1 MLFFL
6 LAVIFTVMLYLIMR
20 AYPRYQVDSF
30 HAVVFNY
37 YSCVLTG
44 LLLTPDLNVFR
55 QVEWTSE
62 GTLLTMALGA
72 MFVTAFMLIGL
83 TAQKVSVTATSLAGN
98 MSLVIPVL
106 FGLFVFK
113 NNNKDFTALNYL
125 GLALAL
131 VALALGAIQRAPK
144 TASETHAGHPG
155 HGTNANQPLQAAK
168 QALWIF
174 PVLTFFASGT
184 NNTLI
189 NFLSSK
195 YYPAGQI
202 TVFMII
208 ACFGAVVIGTSILVY
223 RIIAHGHS
231 LKFRSVVGG
240 LLLGVPNF
248 LSLYFLLRALAA
260 FGNSAAYVFPI
271 YNILTMLVSALA
283 AWLLYKERLN
293 ALNKWGLVLAVIA
306 IVLISYQELNL

>member
-6 LAVIFTVMLYLIMR
+6 LAVVFTVMLYLIMR

-44 LLLTPDLNVFR
+44 LALTPDLGIFN
-55 QVEWTSE
+55 QVAWNSE
-62 GTLLTMALGA
+62 GTVLTMALGA

-106 FGLFVFK
+106 FGLFVFR

-125 GLALAL
+125 GLLLAL
-131 VALALGAIQRAPK
+131 VALALGAIQRSPK
-144 TASETHAGHPG
+144 ASDAANAAGEG
-155 HGTNANQPLQAAK
+155 KAVN
-168 QALWIF
+168 QALWIL
-174 PVLTFFASGT
+174 PVLTFFATGT

-223 RIIAHGHS
+223 RIIAHGHK
-231 LKFRSVVGG
+231 LKLRSVVGG

-248 LSLYFLLRALAA
+248 LSLYFLLLALAA

-283 AWLLYKERLN
+283 AWALYKERLN
-293 ALNKWGLVLAVIA
+293 TLNKWGLVLAVVA

>member
-1 MLFFL
+1 MLYFA
-6 LAVIFTVMLYLIMR
+6 LAVVFTVALYLIMR

-44 LLLTPDLNVFR
+44 ILLTPDLGIFQ
-55 QVEWTSE
+55 QVEWTSQ
-62 GTLLTMALGA
+62 GTLLTLALGT

-113 NNNKDFTALNYL
+113 NNNKEFTAINYG
-125 GLALAL
+125 GLLVALA
-131 VALALGAIQRAPK
+131 ALALGAIQKSGEPK
-144 TASETHAGHPG
+144 EATSSAVNPEISA
-155 HGTNANQPLQAAK
+155 Q
-168 QALWIF
+168 LWIF
-174 PVLTFFASGT
+174 PVLTFLASGT

-189 NFLSSK
+189 NYLSVRF
-195 YYPAGQI
+195 YGPGQA

-208 ACFGAVVIGTSILVY
+208 ACTGAIIIGTSILIY
-223 RIIAHGHS
+223 RLFLYKQP
-231 LKFRSVVGG
+231 LKLRSVIGG
-240 LLLGVPNF
+240 LILGVPNF
-248 LSLYFLLRALAA
+248 LSLYFLLLALAS

-271 YNILTMLVSALA
+271 YNILTMLVSSAA
-283 AWLLYKERLN
+283 AWLIYKERLN
-293 ALNKWGLVLAVIA
+293 TLNRWGLVLAVIA
-306 IVLISYQELNL
+306 ILMISYQELNL

>member
-6 LAVIFTVMLYLIMR
+6 LAVVFTVMLYLIMR

-44 LLLTPDLNVFR
+44 LVLTPDLGIFR
-55 QVEWTSE
+55 QTDWASE
-62 GTLLTMALGA
+62 GTVLTMALGA

-106 FGLFVFK
+106 FGLFVFR

-125 GLALAL
+125 GLVLAL
-131 VALALGAIQRAPK
+131 VALALGAVQRSPKAPDS
-144 TASETHAGHPG
+144 A
-155 HGTNANQPLQAAK
+155 NAADTGLAAK
-168 QALWIF
+168 RGLWIL
-174 PVLTFFASGT
+174 PLLTFFATGT

-208 ACFGAVVIGTSILVY
+208 ACFGAVMIGTSILIY
-223 RIIAHGHS
+223 RIIAHGHK
-231 LKFRSVVGG
+231 LKLRSVVGG

-248 LSLYFLLRALAA
+248 LSLYFLLLALAA

-283 AWLLYKERLN
+283 AWVLYRERLN
-293 ALNKWGLVLAVIA
+293 TLNKWGLLLAVVA
-306 IVLISYQELNL
+306 IILISYQELNL

>member
-6 LAVIFTVMLYLIMR
+6 LAVVFTVMLYLIMR

-44 LLLTPDLNVFR
+44 LVLTPDLGLFT
-55 QVEWTSE
+55 QVQWASQ
-62 GTLLTMALGA
+62 GTILTMALGA
-72 MFVTAFMLIGL
+72 MFVTAFLLIGL

-106 FGLFVFK
+106 FGLFVFR

-125 GLALAL
+125 GLVLAL
-131 VALALGAIQRAPK
+131 VALALGAIQRSPQ
-144 TASETHAGHPG
+144 SSDP
-155 HGTNANQPLQAAK
+155 ANGRQAAR
-168 QALWIF
+168 QALWIL
-174 PVLTFFASGT
+174 PVLTFFATGT

-208 ACFGAVVIGTSILVY
+208 ACFGAVVIGTSILIY

-231 LKFRSVVGG
+231 LKLRSVVGG
-240 LLLGVPNF
+240 LVLGVPNF
-248 LSLYFLLRALAA
+248 LSLYFLLLALAA

-283 AWLLYKERLN
+283 AWALYKERLN
-293 ALNKWGLVLAVIA
+293 TLNKWGLVLAVAA

>member
-6 LAVIFTVMLYLIMR
+6 LAVVFTVMLYLILS

-44 LLLTPDLNVFR
+44 LVLTPDLRVFT
-55 QVEWTSE
+55 QVQWTSA
-62 GTLLTMALGA
+62 GTILTMALGA
-72 MFVTAFMLIGL
+72 MFVAAFMLIGL
-83 TAQKVSVTATSLAGN
+83 TAQKVSVTAASLAGN

-106 FGLFVFK
+106 FGLFVFR
-113 NNNKDFTALNYL
+113 NNNKDFTALNYI
-125 GLALAL
+125 GLVLAL
-131 VALALGAIQRAPK
+131 VALALGAIQRSPK
-144 TASETHAGHPG
+144 ATTATAGK
-155 HGTNANQPLQAAK
+155 AAK

-174 PVLTFFASGT
+174 PVLTFFAAGT

-208 ACFGAVVIGTSILVY
+208 ACFGAIVIGTSILVY
-223 RIIAHGHS
+223 RIAAHGHK

-240 LLLGVPNF
+240 LVLGVPNF
-248 LSLYFLLRALAA
+248 VSLYFLLLALAA

-283 AWLLYKERLN
+283 ARVLYKERLN
-293 ALNKWGLVLAVIA
+293 TLNKWGLVLAVAA

>member
-6 LAVIFTVMLYLIMR
+6 LAVLFTVALYLIMR

-37 YSCVLTG
+37 YACVATG
-44 LLLTPDLNVFR
+44 LLLTPQLSVFGEVQWR
-55 QVEWTSE
+55 SE
-62 GTLLTMALGA
+62 GTILTLALGA

-106 FGLFVFK
+106 FGLFIFK
-113 NNNKDFTALNYL
+113 NNNKDFTALNYA
-125 GLALAL
+125 GLVLAL
-131 VALALGAIQRAPK
+131 VALALGAIQKPARG
-144 TASETHAGHPG
+144 ETGSTQKNLPVS
-155 HGTNANQPLQAAK
+155 T
-168 QALWIF
+168 ALWVL

-189 NFLSSK
+189 NYLSVK
-195 YYPAGQI
+195 YYLPGQT

-208 ACFGAVVIGTSILVY
+208 ACTGAVIIGTALLIY
-223 RIIAHGHS
+223 RIIATGDK
-231 LKFRSVVGG
+231 LKLRSVVGG
-240 LLLGVPNF
+240 LILGIPNF
-248 LSLYFLLRALAA
+248 LSLYFLLLALAS

-271 YNILTMLVSALA
+271 YNILTMLVSSLA
-283 AWLLYKERLN
+283 AFAIYRERLN
-293 ALNKWGLVLAVIA
+293 KYNKWGLALAVIA
-306 IVLISYQELNL
+306 IILISYQELNL

>member
-44 LLLTPDLNVFR
+44 LVLTPEAGVFKEV
-55 QVEWTSE
+55 QWTSE
-62 GTLLTMALGA
+62 GTILTMALGA

-106 FGLFVFK
+106 FGLFVFQ
-113 NNNKDFTALNYL
+113 NNNKEFTALNYL
-125 GLALAL
+125 GLVLAL
-131 VALALGAIQRAPK
+131 VALALGAIQQTPK
-144 TASETHAGHPG
+144 AAG
-155 HGTNANQPLQAAK
+155 ANQPGAAGK
-168 QALWIF
+168 ATGQALWIF

-189 NFLSSK
+189 NYLSSR

-223 RIIAHGHS
+223 RMLIHGHRV
-231 LKFRSVVGG
+231 KIRSVLGG

-248 LSLYFLLRALAA
+248 LSLYFLLLALAE

-271 YNILTMLVSALA
+271 YNILSMLVSALA

-293 ALNKWGLVLAVIA
+293 TLNRWGLLLAVVA
-306 IVLISYQELNL
+306 IMLISYQELNL

>member
-6 LAVIFTVMLYLIMR
+6 LAVVFTVMLYLIMR

-44 LLLTPDLNVFR
+44 LVLTPDLGVFR
-55 QVEWTSE
+55 QTDWASE
-62 GTLLTMALGA
+62 GTVLTMALGA

-106 FGLFVFK
+106 FGLFVFR

-125 GLALAL
+125 GLVLAL
-131 VALALGAIQRAPK
+131 VALALGAIQRSPK
-144 TASETHAGHPG
+144 ASDAA
-155 HGTNANQPLQAAK
+155 NAADTGQAVK
-168 QALWIF
+168 QALWIL
-174 PVLTFFASGT
+174 PVLTFFATGT

-223 RIIAHGHS
+223 RIIAHGHK

-240 LLLGVPNF
+240 LILGVPNF
-248 LSLYFLLRALAA
+248 LSLYFLLLALAA

-283 AWLLYKERLN
+283 AWVLYKERLN
-293 ALNKWGLVLAVIA
+293 TLNKCGLLLAVAA
-306 IVLISYQELNL
+306 IILISYQELNL

>member
-6 LAVIFTVMLYLIMR
+6 LAVVFTVMLYLIMR
-20 AYPRYQVDSF
+20 AYPRYRVDSF

-44 LLLTPDLNVFR
+44 LVLTPDLGLFT
-55 QVEWTSE
+55 QVQWTSE
-62 GTLLTMALGA
+62 GTVLTMALGA

-106 FGLFVFK
+106 FGLFVFR

-125 GLALAL
+125 GLVLAL
-131 VALALGAIQRAPK
+131 VALALGAIQRTPK
-144 TASETHAGHPG
+144 SSDAASTAQT
-155 HGTNANQPLQAAK
+155 AK
-168 QALWIF
+168 QALWIL
-174 PVLTFFASGT
+174 PILTFFATGT

-208 ACFGAVVIGTSILVY
+208 ACFGAVVIGTSILIY

-231 LKFRSVVGG
+231 LKLRSVVGG
-240 LLLGVPNF
+240 LVLGVPNF
-248 LSLYFLLRALAA
+248 LSLYFLLLALAA

-283 AWLLYKERLN
+283 AWVLYKERLN
-293 ALNKWGLVLAVIA
+293 TLNKWGLVLAVAA

>member
-6 LAVIFTVMLYLIMR
+6 LAVVFTVLLYLILR

-37 YSCVLTG
+37 YSCMLTG
-44 LLLTPDLNVFR
+44 LILTPDFR
-55 QVEWTSE
+55 AFAQVQWTSE
-62 GTLLTMALGA
+62 GTILTMALGT
-72 MFVTAFMLIGL
+72 MFVAAFMLIGL
-83 TAQKVSVTATSLAGN
+83 TAQKVSVTAASLAGN

-106 FGLFVFK
+106 FGLFVFR

-125 GLALAL
+125 GLILAL
-131 VALALGAIQRAPK
+131 VALALGAIQRSPK
-144 TASETHAGHPG
+144 GSDTATAG
-155 HGTNANQPLQAAK
+155 QAAK
-168 QALWIF
+168 QALWIL
-174 PVLTFFASGT
+174 PVLTFFAAGT

-208 ACFGAVVIGTSILVY
+208 ACFGAIVIGTSILVY
-223 RIIAHGHS
+223 RIAAHGHK

-240 LLLGVPNF
+240 LVLGVPNF
-248 LSLYFLLRALAA
+248 VSLYFLLLALAA

-283 AWLLYKERLN
+283 ARVLYKERLN
-293 ALNKWGLVLAVIA
+293 TLNKWGLVLAVAA

>member
-6 LAVIFTVMLYLIMR
+6 LAVVFTVMLYLIMR

-44 LLLTPDLNVFR
+44 LVLTPDLGTFR
-55 QVEWTSE
+55 QTDWASE
-62 GTLLTMALGA
+62 GTVLTMALGA

-106 FGLFVFK
+106 FGLFVFR

-125 GLALAL
+125 GLVLAL
-131 VALALGAIQRAPK
+131 VALALGAVQRSSKAPDS
-144 TASETHAGHPG
+144 A
-155 HGTNANQPLQAAK
+155 NAADTGLAK
-168 QALWIF
+168 RGLWIL
-174 PVLTFFASGT
+174 PVLTFFATGT

-208 ACFGAVVIGTSILVY
+208 ACFGAVMIGTSILIY
-223 RIIAHGHS
+223 RIIAHGHK
-231 LKFRSVVGG
+231 LKLRSVVGG

-248 LSLYFLLRALAA
+248 LSLYFLLLALAA

-283 AWLLYKERLN
+283 AWVLYRERLN
-293 ALNKWGLVLAVIA
+293 TLNKWGLLLAVVA
-306 IVLISYQELNL
+306 IILISYQELNL

>member
-6 LAVIFTVMLYLIMR
+6 LAVVFTVMLYLIMR

-44 LLLTPDLNVFR
+44 LFLTPDLRVFS
-55 QVEWTSE
+55 QVQWTSE
-62 GTLLTMALGA
+62 GTVLTMALGA

-106 FGLFVFK
+106 FGLFVFR
-113 NNNKDFTALNYL
+113 NNNKEFTALNYL
-125 GLALAL
+125 GLVLAL
-131 VALALGAIQRAPK
+131 VALALGAIQRSPK
-144 TASETHAGHPG
+144 ASDTA
-155 HGTNANQPLQAAK
+155 NAANGA
-168 QALWIF
+168 QALWIL
-174 PVLTFFASGT
+174 PVLTFFATGT

-195 YYPAGQI
+195 YYPSGQI

-223 RIIAHGHS
+223 RIIAYGHK
-231 LKFRSVVGG
+231 LKLRSVVGG
-240 LLLGVPNF
+240 LILGVPNF
-248 LSLYFLLRALAA
+248 LSLYFLLLALAA

-283 AWLLYKERLN
+283 AWVLYKERLN
-293 ALNKWGLVLAVIA
+293 TLNKWGLMLAVVA